1 MFYFYISRYFT
12 ALLKAVSFID
22 VNPLCAFVAEKQQ
35 SNKKLS
41 KSENKQSL
49 IMRWQPR

>member
-12 ALLKAVSFID
+12 ALLKAVNFID

>member
-1 MFYFYISRYFT
+1 M
-12 ALLKAVSFID
+12 KAVSFID
-22 VNPLCAFVAEKQQ
+22 LNPSGDCAAEKQE
-35 SNKKLS
+35 NDKKKLS